1 MFISI
6 NFMPKFEAFRDEKQ
20 TDLNEGGEGSPKSLL
35 LHLRHQTVPH
45 THNVSLYIILGLLTG
60 QLRWFVAF
68 VGAYVTLWY
77 VWTNVRLIAK
87 AMRIDAQERSA
98 AS

>member
-1 MFISI
+1 MYISI
-6 NFMPKFEAFRDEKQ
+6 NFMPKFEAFRDEKEPS
-20 TDLNEGGEGSPKSLL
+20 LNEGGVGSARSIF
-35 LHLRHQTVPH
+35 LHIRHQTVPH

-87 AMRIDAQERSA
+87 AMRIDAQARSA
-98 AS
+98 G